1 MGKIST
7 HAKEAGRIY
16 HDPGREQRACSV
28 CVDENIS
35 FVVIVIF
42 FYHWVNLEQTSTTSN
57 VYWYFIHSFM
67 FGCLSNKLPC
77 QHQNFVGMRLSDPNR
92 FIQIAVEILET
103 KMKYSR
109 EAGFCSESWVFFN
122 ASLNF

>member
-16 HDPGREQRACSV
+16 HDPGGEQRACSV
-28 CVDENIS
+28 SVDENIS

-42 FYHWVNLEQTSTTSN
+42 FYHWVNLDQTSTTSS

-77 QHQNFVGMRLSDPNR
+77 HHQNFVGMRSSDPNR

-103 KMKYSR
+103 EMKYSGSQVF
-109 EAGFCSESWVFFN
+109 APSLGFFFIL
-122 ASLNF
+122 A